1 MKTLVVDDTKTNRQ
15 LLTWILEDSGHQ
27 VVEAA
32 NGQEAVECYQND
44 PPDLVLLDVMMPV
57 MDGYEAARQIK
68 KLAGEKHI
76 PIIFLTALTDEQS
89 LTKCLSVGGDD
100 FLTKPFNEDILQ
112 AKIKAHTRIKELNDQ
127 ISEKNAELMKHR
139 NNMLR
144 EQQIAQRVFQ
154 NAMSGNILTSKN
166 TRSYISAATTFN
178 GDLLL
183 TTVSPSGGLYALLAD
198 FTGHGLPAAIG
209 ALPVSQV
216 FYDTTRAGK
225 PVSDIA
231 RDLNR
236 SLEGFLPEDMFAA
249 AHICELNAAG
259 TRLTVW
265 SGGMPD
271 AYVLDSSGKICDQ
284 IQSKH
289 MPLGV
294 LKDHE
299 FERDVKVVD
308 VVDGCTLY
316 LYTDGITESLN
327 PAGDMYGEERLRD
340 ILQNGSQDPFNC
352 LINDLTEFHGQAEQD
367 DDITL
372 VEILCTPVEVEIQQA
387 ETSDDRHSVPWSLCF
402 NLGPD
407 DFRNSMPIA
416 QIIDMVGETP
426 GVGPHKDYLHTILSE
441 LYSNSLEHG
450 ILQLES
456 KLKHTEEGY
465 LEYYTLRESRLQELA
480 EGEISINLQLIN
492 DNGGRLIK
500 IQLNDSGC
508 GFDYTKLRSMN
519 DNDSFGR
526 GLPLMYTL
534 CEQVEYSN
542 GGRRVELTYR
552 LR

>member
-27 VVEAA
+27 VIEAA
-32 NGQEAVECYQND
+32 NGQEAVDCYRND

-127 ISEKNAELMKHR
+127 ISEKNTELMKHR

-183 TTVSPSGGLYALLAD
+183 TAVSPSGGLYALLAD

-216 FYDTTRAGK
+216 FYDTTRGGK

-236 SLEGFLPEDMFAA
+236 ALEGFLPEDMFAA

-259 TRLTVW
+259 TRLTIW

-271 AYVLDSSGKICDQ
+271 AYVTDAGGKIRAQ
-284 IQSKH
+284 VQSNH

-299 FERDVKVVD
+299 FEREVKVVE
-308 VVDGCTLY
+308 VDAGCKLY
-316 LYTDGITESLN
+316 LHTDGITEALN
-327 PAGDMYGEERLRD
+327 PAGEMYGEERLRE
-340 ILQNGSQDPFNC
+340 ILQSGSADPFES
-352 LINDLTEFHGQAEQD
+352 LINDLTGFHGQAEQD

-372 VEILCTPVEVEIQQA
+372 LEISCAPVEIEVQQA
-387 ETSDDRHSVPWSLCF
+387 DFADDRYAVPWNLTF
-402 NLGPD
+402 ALGPE

-426 GVGPHKDYLHTILSE
+426 SLGPHKDYLHTILSE

-450 ILQLES
+450 ILKLES

-465 LEYYTLRESRLQELA
+465 LEYYTLRERRLQELQ
-480 EGEISINLQLIN
+480 EGEISITLRLIN
-492 DNGGRLIK
+492 ADGGRIIK

-508 GFDYTKLRSMN
+508 GFDYSKLRSMN

-534 CEQVEYSN
+534 CEHVEYSN
-542 GGRRVELTYR
+542 GGRTVDLTYR

>member
-27 VVEAA
+27 VIEAC
-32 NGQEAVECYQND
+32 NGQEAVDCYQKD
-44 PPDLVLLDVMMPV
+44 PPDLVLLDVMMPI

-68 KLAGEKHI
+68 KLAGAKHV

-89 LTKCLSVGGDD
+89 LAKCLSAGGDD

-112 AKIKAHTRIKELNDQ
+112 AKIKAHARIKELNDQ
-127 ISEKNAELMKHR
+127 INEKNTELMRHR

-154 NAMSGNILTSKN
+154 NAMSGSILICKN
-166 TRSYISAATTFN
+166 TRSYISPATTFN

-183 TTVSPSGGLYALLAD
+183 TAVSPAGGLYALLAD

-216 FYDTTRAGK
+216 FYETTKQGK

-236 SLEGFLPEDMFAA
+236 ALEGFLPEDMFAA
-249 AHICELNAAG
+249 AHICEITAAG
-259 TRLTVW
+259 SRLTIW

-271 AYVLDSSGKICDQ
+271 AIVTDPSGKICEL
-284 IQSKH
+284 IQASH

-299 FERDVKVVD
+299 FERDVKIVD
-308 VVDGCTLY
+308 VENGSKLF

-327 PAGDMYGEERLRD
+327 SSGDMYGEERLHEVIEDGR
-340 ILQNGSQDPFNC
+340 QDPFNT
-352 LINDLTEFHGQAEQD
+352 LIKNLTNFHGEAEQD

-372 VEILCTPVEVEIQQA
+372 LEITCKPVQVEIGETEVI
-387 ETSDDRHSVPWSLCF
+387 DDRHSVPWNINF
-402 NLGPD
+402 NLGPE

-426 GVGPHKDYLHTILSE
+426 GMGPHKDYLHTILSE

-456 KLKHTEEGY
+456 KLKSTEEGY
-465 LEYYTLRESRLQELA
+465 LEYYALRENRLKELKDGSITIKLGLVN
-480 EGEISINLQLIN
+480 GE
-492 DNGGRLIK
+492 NGTQIK

-508 GFDYTKLRSMN
+508 GFNYTKLRSMN

-542 GGRRVELTYR
+542 GGKTVDLTYK
-552 LR
+552 LK